1 MKLDLRQL
9 RYVLMLDR
17 HRNFARAA
25 EDIGISQPA
34 LSRSIQALEQAVGA
48 RLFDRDRVG
57 LEPTAVGAR
66 LIELARPL
74 VTQARVAER
83 ELEQLLGLEGGLVRV
98 GAGPYASEISV
109 GKAVGR
115 LAARHPAVRADVA
128 VADWPELYRRLL
140 ADELDV
146 AIAEISHAAG
156 DERVIVE
163 PLPEH
168 QAYFFCRVA
177 HPLAVRTDLTAEDIL
192 AYPLAITL
200 VPRRLHEHLGTAAGV
215 KLNDAREGTITPHIR
230 VETPFLTRA
239 IVRESDVIGAA
250 LPTQI
255 EQDVALG
262 HLVVLPLQLP
272 WLKTR
277 YGILRLA
284 RRTLSPA
291 TAEFVQILRDVERGV
306 AQCESNMAERQRS
319 RA

>member
-9 RYVLMLDR
+9 RYVLALDR

-34 LSRSIQALEQAVGA
+34 LSRSIQVLEQAVGTK
-48 RLFDRDRVG
+48 LFDRDRAG

-83 ELEQLLGLEGGLVRV
+83 ELEQLLDLAGGLVRI

-115 LAARHPAVRADVA
+115 LAARHPAIRADVL
-128 VADWPELYRRLL
+128 VADWPELYRMVL

-146 AIAEISHAAG
+146 AVAEISHATG
-156 DERVIVE
+156 DERIVVE

-168 QAYFFCRVA
+168 QAFFYCRA
-177 HPLAVRTDLTAEDIL
+177 GHPLAGRADLTQEDIS
-192 AYPLAITL
+192 AYPLALTL
-200 VPRRLHEHLGTAAGV
+200 VPRRLLEHLGPRSIFAMN
-215 KLNDAREGTITPHIR
+215 NDQEGTITPQFR
-230 VETPFLTRA
+230 VETPYLARA
-239 IVRESDVIGAA
+239 IVSESDVISGA
-250 LPTQI
+250 LPAQI
-255 EQDVALG
+255 ERDVADGRITTLS
-262 HLVVLPLQLP
+262 LRLP
-272 WLKTR
+272 WLRTA

-284 RRTLSPA
+284 RRTPSPA
-291 TAEFVQILRDVERGV
+291 TAEFLQVLREVEQEIE
-306 AQCESNMAERQRS
+306 AAEQT
-319 RA
+319 

>member
-9 RYVLMLDR
+9 RYVLTLDR

-25 EDIGISQPA
+25 EEIGISQPA
-34 LSRSIQALEQAVGA
+34 LSRSIQAVEQTIGA
-48 RLFDRDRVG
+48 KLFDRDRAG

-74 VTQARVAER
+74 VTQARAAER
-83 ELEQLLGLEGGLVRV
+83 ELEQMLGLSGGLLRI

-109 GKAVGR
+109 GKAIGR
-115 LAARHPAVRADVA
+115 LAARHPAVRADVL
-128 VADWPELYRRLL
+128 VADWPELFRMVL

-146 AIAEISHAAG
+146 AVAEVSHAAG
-156 DERVIVE
+156 DDRVVTE

-168 QAYFFCRVA
+168 QAIFFCRA
-177 HPLAVRTDLTAEDIL
+177 GHPLAGRTDLTAEEVV
-192 AYPLAITL
+192 AFPLALTL
-200 VPRRLHEHLGTAAGV
+200 VPRRLLEHLGTGAGV
-215 KLNDAREGTITPHIR
+215 ASNDAREGTSRPHFR
-230 VETPFLTRA
+230 VETPYLARA
-239 IVRESDVIGAA
+239 IVRESDAIGAA

-255 EQDVALG
+255 EHDIALG
-262 HLVVLPLQLP
+262 HVVTLPLRLP

-291 TAEFVQILRDVERGV
+291 AIEFLQVLREVEQEIEAAEQ
-306 AQCESNMAERQRS
+306 A
-319 RA
+319 

>member
-9 RYVLMLDR
+9 RYVLALDR

-34 LSRSIQALEQAVGA
+34 LSRSIQVLEQAVGA
-48 RLFDRDRVG
+48 KLFDRDRAG

-83 ELEQLLGLEGGLVRV
+83 EIEQLLGLAGGLLRV
-98 GAGPYASEISV
+98 GAGPYASEISI

-115 LAARHPAVRADVA
+115 LAARHPAIRADVQI
-128 VADWPELYRRLL
+128 ADWPELYRMVL

-146 AIAEISHAAG
+146 AVAEISHATG
-156 DERVIVE
+156 DERVVVE

-168 QAYFFCRVA
+168 QAYFFCRA
-177 HPLAVRTDLTAEDIL
+177 GHPLATRSDLTAEDIL
-192 AYPLAITL
+192 AYPLAVTL
-200 VPRRLHEHLGTAAGV
+200 VPRRLLEHLGTAAGSR
-215 KLNDAREGTITPHIR
+215 LDDPREGTATPHIR
-230 VETPFLTRA
+230 VETPYLARA
-239 IVRESDVIGAA
+239 IVRESDAIGAA

-255 EQDVALG
+255 EHDIALG
-262 HLVVLPLQLP
+262 DVVTLSLRLP
-272 WLKTR
+272 WLKTH

-284 RRTLSPA
+284 RRTPSPA
-291 TAEFVQILRDVERGV
+291 VAEFLQVLREVEQEIE
-306 AQCESNMAERQRS
+306 AAEQ
-319 RA
+319 A

>member
-9 RYVLMLDR
+9 RYVLALDR

-34 LSRSIQALEQAVGA
+34 LSRSIQVLEQAVGTK
-48 RLFDRDRVG
+48 LFDRDRAG

-83 ELEQLLGLEGGLVRV
+83 ELEQLLDLAGGLVRI

-115 LAARHPAVRADVA
+115 LAARHPAIRADVL
-128 VADWPELYRRLL
+128 VADWPELYRMVL

-146 AIAEISHAAG
+146 AVAEISHATG
-156 DERVIVE
+156 DERIVVE

-168 QAYFFCRVA
+168 QAYFFCRA
-177 HPLAVRTDLTAEDIL
+177 GHPLAGRADLTAEHVL
-192 AYPLAITL
+192 ACPLAVTL
-200 VPRRLHEHLGTAAGV
+200 VPRRLLGHLGTAAGSRM
-215 KLNDAREGTITPHIR
+215 DDPREGTTTPHIR
-230 VETPFLTRA
+230 VETPYLARA
-239 IVRESDVIGAA
+239 VVRESDAIGVA

-255 EQDVALG
+255 EHDIALG
-262 HLVVLPLQLP
+262 DVVMLSLRLP

-291 TAEFVQILRDVERGV
+291 AIEFLQVLREVEQ
-306 AQCESNMAERQRS
+306 AIESAER
-319 RA
+319 A

>member
-9 RYVLMLDR
+9 RHVLALDR

-34 LSRSIQALEQAVGA
+34 LSRSIQTVEQAIGA
-48 RLFDRDRVG
+48 KLFDRDRAG

-74 VTQARVAER
+74 VAQARVAER
-83 ELEQLLGLEGGLVRV
+83 ELEQLLGLSGGLLRI

-115 LAARHPAVRADVA
+115 LAARHPAIRADV
-128 VADWPELYRRLL
+128 VVTDWPELFRKVL
-140 ADELDV
+140 ADEIDIAV
-146 AIAEISHAAG
+146 AEVSHATG
-156 DERVIVE
+156 DDRVIIE

-168 QAYFFCRVA
+168 QGFLFCRA
-177 HPLAVRTDLTAEDIL
+177 GHPLTGRTDLTAEEVG
-192 AYPLAITL
+192 AYPLALTS
-200 VPRRLHEHLGTAAGV
+200 VPRRLLEHLGTGAGIAS
-215 KLNDAREGTITPHIR
+215 NDAREGTSTPHFR
-230 VETPFLTRA
+230 VETPYLARA
-239 IVRESDVIGAA
+239 IVKESDAIGAA
-250 LPTQI
+250 LLTQI
-255 EQDVALG
+255 EHDIALG
-262 HLVVLPLQLP
+262 HVVTLPLRLP

-291 TAEFVQILRDVERGV
+291 AIEFLKILREVEQEIEA
-306 AQCESNMAERQRS
+306 AQQA
-319 RA
+319 